1 MTIGERDAGE
11 RLPGV
16 EDLAEQL
23 TVAGHEAVNHTW
35 FEYLARW
42 GYAAKGITY
51 MAAGVLS
58 GLAALGLR
66 GGAADK
72 IDALQ
77 AVFTGTFG
85 RIALAIIALGLSGY
99 GLLRLAQ
106 ALLDLERK
114 GSDLKGMLIRA
125 GFAGS
130 GIFYGGLALT
140 ALRVAL
146 GGGSGP
152 ENQEKSWAALAFS
165 MPFGSWL
172 VGIVGLIVLGVGV
185 WQGYLAYRAR
195 FVERFCWDD
204 MSRAE
209 RVWTTR
215 MGRVGLIAR
224 GIIIG
229 LIGGFMIQA
238 ALLLDADK
246 VEGSAAALQS
256 LAGLLGWWAVGV
268 VAAGLALYGVYQ
280 LSAARYCRISAA

>member
-1 MTIGERDAGE
+1 MTIGECDAGE
-11 RLPGV
+11 RAPGV

-23 TVAGHEAVNHTW
+23 AAAGHQAVEHTW

-51 MAAGVLS
+51 MVAGVLS

-66 GGAADK
+66 RGATDK

-77 AVFTGTFG
+77 AVFTGSFG
-85 RIALAIIALGLSGY
+85 RIALAIIAVGLSGY
-99 GLLRLAQ
+99 ALLRLVQ

-114 GSDLKGMLIRA
+114 GSGLKGILIRA

-130 GIFYGGLALT
+130 GLFYGGLALT

-146 GGGSGP
+146 GGDSGSDD
-152 ENQEKSWAALAFS
+152 QEKSWAALAFS
-165 MPFGSWL
+165 IPLGSWL
-172 VGIVGLIVLGVGV
+172 VGIAGLIVLGVGV

-195 FVERFCWDD
+195 FVERFCWSD
-204 MSRAE
+204 MSEAE
-209 RVWTTR
+209 QAWTTR
-215 MGRVGLIAR
+215 LGRIGLVAR

-229 LIGGFMIQA
+229 LVGAFMIQA
-238 ALLLDADK
+238 ALLLDAEK
-246 VEGSAAALQS
+246 VESSADALQS

-268 VAAGLALYGVYQ
+268 VAAGLALYGVYM
-280 LSAARYCRISAA
+280 LSAARYGRISAA